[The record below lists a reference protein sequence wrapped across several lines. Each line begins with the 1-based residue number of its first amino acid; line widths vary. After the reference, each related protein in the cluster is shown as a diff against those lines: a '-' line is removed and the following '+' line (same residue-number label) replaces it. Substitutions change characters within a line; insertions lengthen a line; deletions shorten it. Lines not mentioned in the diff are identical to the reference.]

1 MSKTAKKTSFD
12 DMVHACDEESV
23 AGHDAWVREQV
34 ETVLKAKR
42 EGRMTYKPLRDIA
55 TKFGFNA
62 R

>member
-1 MSKTAKKTSFD
+1 MSKAAEKKSFD
-12 DMVHACDEESV
+12 DMVHASDEEPV

-34 ETVLKAKR
+34 ESVLKAKS

-55 TKFGFNA
+55 AKFGFNA